1 MALPLSG
8 SKPAVLEPKLFVA
21 VRGSNLP
28 NPVDGPLGMEWG
40 AQWAWIPYTANGV
53 LITPANPKVGYPT
66 DEAGE
71 IEQFNA
77 GTESVTWNFQARTPT
92 SQLLQWLG
100 GFKRTAHAA
109 RKQKQTLT
117 ITASATAAGTVT
129 VTLEDVATNV
139 SIALSDTPTQVADK
153 IVAAFASNTV
163 YAATKGDTSA
173 KVVFTQI
180 TAHAFTGTTA
190 ASYNAGGTG
199 ATATFATLDPD
210 FQKFRKPV
218 IRFNLDPK
226 VNNEFMCGIEG
237 KFGDHSLEEVGGLVR
252 SFAYRAQ
259 NTENPQVAARKSGA
273 DAPIQPVA
281 NLRCNPEVLLDS
293 QWKPSGMP
301 AVDEYG
307 RWDMF
312 FI

>member
-21 VRGSNLP
+21 VRGSVLP
-28 NPVDGPLGMEWG
+28 SPVDGELGMEWG

-109 RKQKQTLT
+109 RGQKQTLT
-117 ITASATAAGTVT
+117 VT
-129 VTLEDVATNV
+129 TGVTTGGDVTITLEDVATTV
-139 SIALSDTPTQVADK
+139 SLLANDTPSQVADK
-153 IVAAFASNTV
+153 IVAAYAGDSV
-163 YAATKGDTSA
+163 YDAVIGGSAAE
-173 KVVFTQI
+173 VVFTQI
-180 TAHAFTGTTA
+180 TPHAVTATVA
-190 ASYNAGGTG
+190 ASFDAGATG
-199 ATATFATLDPD
+199 ATATFATTDPG
-210 FQKFRKPV
+210 FQAYRKAV
-218 IRFNLDPK
+218 IRFNLDPT

-237 KFGDHSLEEVGGLVR
+237 KFGDHSLEEQGGVVR

-281 NLRCNPEVLLDS
+281 NLRCNPEVLLDT

-307 RWDMF
+307 RWDMV